1 METLVLKSHRFRAE
15 READWRRLETLLGL
29 VENGRTRDLSDDDV
43 VAIPVL
49 YRSALSSLSAARA
62 VSLDQNQIAYLE
74 SLCTR
79 AYYVVYGSR
88 TTMLQRAVAFLR
100 HDWSLA
106 VQALWR
112 ETIVSFAIGAMGVLA
127 AFLLVR
133 GGAEWFYS
141 FVPHG
146 LAEGRDPDASTEA
159 LRHSIFNN
167 QGTEGLAF
175 FSSFLFTHN
184 AEISLLAFALG
195 FACCLPT
202 AFLVFYNGLMLGA
215 MIAIY
220 AQHGL
225 GVAFGGWILIHG
237 VTELF
242 AITIAG
248 AAGFRIGWSLAF
260 PGAKSRLDALKDA
273 GRVAAAA
280 MAGVVVMLAVAG
292 LLEGFAR
299 QLITDTGIRYT
310 IAAATAVFWFTLFYR
325 PVRTA

>member
-15 READWRRLETLLGL
+15 READWRRLETLLGQ

-79 AYYVVYGSR
+79 AYYCVYGSR
-88 TTMLQRAVAFLR
+88 TTMFERAVAFLR
-100 HDWSLA
+100 RDWSLA

-112 ETIVSFAIGAMGVLA
+112 ETLVSFAIGAMGVLA

-133 GGAEWFYS
+133 GGAEWFYA

-146 LAEGRDPDASTEA
+146 LAEGRDPDASTES
-159 LRHSIFNN
+159 LRQSIFNPH
-167 QGTEGLAF
+167 GTEGLAF

-225 GVAFGGWILIHG
+225 GLAFGGWILIHG

-260 PGAKSRLDALKDA
+260 PGDRSRLDALKEA
-273 GRVAAAA
+273 GRVAATA

-299 QLITDTGIRYT
+299 QLITDTGVRYI
-310 IAAATAVFWFTLFYR
+310 IAATTALFWFTLFYR
-325 PVRTA
+325 PVKAI